1 MEFSLKLAKN
11 WLKLQVEKLNPAQE
25 LIARAAGWNSGS
37 DQTITVVNS
46 WEDFE
51 VVQRGVAMIVGGC
64 SVFDVDIKDKKLSEG
79 IPNLRKA
86 KLETLLNHKPNAY
99 QDIQTFRS
107 QIFLDFIMEGNIFIY
122 WDGSALYHLPAVN
135 MVVVPDEKTYIK
147 EYLYNRV
154 ITYKPS
160 EIIHIQDLSTK
171 SIFRGTSRLKSAIRS
186 IATINKMRTFQDSF
200 FENGA
205 VPGLVLETENTLST
219 AAKERTIQQWTQ
231 KYNSKNGARRPMIVD
246 SGLKVK
252 AIYDV
257 NFKEL
262 DFDVGMTSYE
272 AKILK
277 ALGVPPILLDGGNN
291 ANIAPNLRL
300 FYLETVIPIVKKYLS
315 ALEFF
320 FGFDLELITNN
331 VSAIQPELKEI
342 AQYYASLVNT
352 GIITADEARTELRYG
367 VKGGEADT
375 LRIPANIAGSAADP
389 SQGGKPS
396 GSANNN

>member
-1 MEFSLKLAKN
+1 MAISLRNL
-11 WLKLQVEKLNPAQE
+11 WDQVVQKLNPAQA
-25 LIARAAGWNSGS
+25 LISREAGWNIGS
-37 DQTITVVNS
+37 EQTNATVTS
-46 WEDFE
+46 WEERE
-51 VVQRGVAMIVGGC
+51 VIQRGVSMIVSGC
-64 SVFDVDIKDKKLSEG
+64 SLFDVDIKDKKLSDG

-86 KLETLLNHKPNAY
+86 KLDSLLNHKPNPF
-99 QDIQTFRS
+99 QDIQKFRN

-122 WDGSALYHLPAVN
+122 WDGAYLYHLPAANVTII
-135 MVVVPDEKTYIK
+135 PDEKNYVK
-147 EYLYNRV
+147 EYQYNRS
-154 ITYKPS
+154 ITYLPS
-160 EIIHIQDLSTK
+160 EIIHIQDLNST
-171 SIFRGTSRLKSAIRS
+171 SIFRGTSRLVSATR
-186 IATINKMRTFQDSF
+186 TISTIKKMGNFQDSF

-219 AAKERTIQQWTQ
+219 QAKERTIQQWTQ
-231 KYNSKNGARRPMIVD
+231 KYNTKGGARRPMIID

-262 DFDVGMTSYE
+262 DFDASITSHE
-272 AKILK
+272 AKLLK

-300 FYLETVIPIVKKYLS
+300 FYLETVIPIVKKYIS

-331 VSAIQPELKEI
+331 ISAIQPELKEI
-342 AQYYASLVNT
+342 ASYYATLTNA
-352 GIITADEARTELRYG
+352 GIITPDEARIELRYEA
-367 VKGGEADT
+367 KGGEADN
-375 LRIPANIAGSAADP
+375 LRIPANIAGSAANP
-389 SQGGKPS
+389 SIGGKPS